1 MDFLKNFEKDISSLN
16 VTVGSGEPPRYW
28 YSTGNHAL
36 NRIISGS
43 FFKGIPQ
50 GRVTG
55 LAGPSGAGK
64 SFLASNIMRSAQQA
78 GAHILAID
86 SENALDEKFVRAI
99 GVDPD
104 NDYTYVSA
112 DTIPQ
117 VTKIVS
123 SFLKGYKTEYSDSDD
138 APQVLIVIDSLDML
152 LTETESEHF
161 EKGVTK
167 GDQGQRN
174 KQLKAMLRSFV
185 QAIKHLNIS
194 IVVTSQVYKNQDV
207 TNGEGLWI
215 VSDAVKYSLS
225 QIILITKLKLKD
237 TGSTEVKG
245 IRMKTEGY
253 KTRFTKPFQKVV
265 IEVPYDEGMD
275 PYSGLLDVALELGI
289 VNKKGARYVIDGDD
303 TSWYAKNIADYA
315 DDILERAEAMNK
327 AVLLATGVDDLDD
340 PNVGETGTDTKNRR
354 KEKVSVTDQS

>member
-1 MDFLKNFEKDISSLN
+1 MDFLKSFEKDISNLN

-55 LAGPSGAGK
+55 LAGPSGSGK

-104 NDYTYVSA
+104 NGYTYVSA

-123 SFLKGYKTEYSDSDD
+123 SFLKGYKAEYGESDKD
-138 APQVLIVIDSLDML
+138 APQVLVVIDSLDML
-152 LTETESEHF
+152 LTETESDHF

-174 KQLKAMLRSFV
+174 KQLKSMLRSFV
-185 QAIKHLNIS
+185 QAIKHLNVA

-215 VSDAVKYSLS
+215 ISDAVKYSLS

-275 PYSGLLDVALELGI
+275 PYSGLLEVALELGI
-289 VNKKGARYVIDGDD
+289 VNKKGARYIIDGEE
-303 TSWYAKNIADYA
+303 TSWYAKDIATHA
-315 DDILERAEAMNK
+315 EKILVAAEQMNK
-327 AVLLATGVDDLDD
+327 AVLLASGVDNEEDGT
-340 PNVGETGTDTKNRR
+340 VGENPSDTKERR
-354 KEKVSVTDQS
+354 KQKVADS